1 MLGDVSFGE
10 ETPMAKYEN
19 LKDYLRLNNMSVISQ
34 GLNDYIK
41 SNSNVDASYKVNDII
56 IHTLAWNRFDFGLL
70 TVTIGLSA
78 KFKTTIDSASSLH
91 YYNMTVQGQISKGL
105 SDLSLSN
112 IEEVS
117 ELLLQEETILSL
129 FGMENI
135 TSDNIEKKAE
145 ELYSKLCFDIHI
157 NKEHK
162 YWLPVID
169 IKEKYGMKLWPADLP
184 DNCFGR
190 LYLLPSAATIYDP
203 ANIYKSYPDEPI
215 PRGAIL
221 LNRRYYINE
230 LYPDDIITTAH
241 ELSHWSCHQ
250 LYFLIMMLLEDGF
263 DTMSCTTDPIIL
275 DDKMTS
281 KEKAYFYAEWQANE
295 LSIRVA
301 MPKHLVEE
309 AIVDYEKD
317 HSNILHDGHY
327 YQNMIYKLSFDF
339 NVPEEIMKKRFRQLG
354 YDYADGTFLTVDDC
368 LYQPFSFTPGIL
380 KENETFVINHAN
392 YERLL
397 NENKEFAELINSRMY
412 IYLGYVVCAFDARYI
427 IPVRENGKVV
437 FILSEYAREHAGE
450 CCLKFAH
457 YNEIPVNRFYKLYG
471 NEYLNKLEDNEY
483 VKYESTNGGISL
495 TEEAEKDKKAFF
507 DRKEERKKAKKI
519 LADMELNDIHFFQD
533 ALEYHIQRRNK
544 TISKISD
551 ETYLKEDT
559 LKAYLAKPYSPKY
572 RKPSLDKVMILCN
585 FLQLEYLVAIDLI
598 KKLGLV

>member
-1 MLGDVSFGE
+1 
-10 ETPMAKYEN
+10 MAKYEN